1 MKVGAFLLCFLALCI
16 PVTAGPR
23 QIPGF
28 KGRGIEFLK
37 PHPVLVMHF
46 LKTHKMLLLSSG
58 VLFAANA
65 AYARNY
71 IQMQQRCPQCLFYG
85 QTRPASFASFD
96 GKVLA
101 GLAGTTVIDYYIL
114 RLHRTDAKVGV
125 WAIVGSAAAWQAVF
139 AYDYSK
145 VNNLADFNRMGVNR
159 VHKTGGLDLYAPTA
173 LPLGWLPR
181 DRSDPSR
188 TKHSGRLQGEER

>member
-1 MKVGAFLLCFLALCI
+1 MKVGAFLVCFLALCI
-16 PVTAGPR
+16 PATAGPR
-23 QIPGF
+23 QMPGF
-28 KGRGIEFLK
+28 KGPGMEFLK
-37 PHPVLVMHF
+37 PHPILAMHF

-71 IQMQQRCPQCLFYG
+71 VQMQQRCPQCLYYG
-85 QTRPASFASFD
+85 QTRPASFVSID

-125 WAIVGSAAAWQAVF
+125 WAIVGSAAAWQASF
-139 AYDYSK
+139 AYSDSK
-145 VNNLADFNRMGVNR
+145 VNNLADFNHMGVNR
-159 VHKTGGLDLYAPTA
+159 IHKIGGLNLYSPTEQ
-173 LPLGWLPR
+173 PFGLGVLR
-181 DRSDPSR
+181 QR
-188 TKHSGRLQGEER
+188 

>member
-1 MKVGAFLLCFLALCI
+1 MKVGAFLVCFLALCI
-16 PVTAGPR
+16 PATAGPP

-37 PHPVLVMHF
+37 PHPVLVMRF
-46 LKTHKMLLLSSG
+46 LKTHKMLLLSSA
-58 VLFAANA
+58 VLFASNA
-65 AYARNY
+65 AYTRNY
-71 IQMQQRCPQCLFYG
+71 VQMQQRCPQCLFSG
-85 QTRPASFASFD
+85 QTRPASVLSVD

-125 WAIVGSAAAWQAVF
+125 WAIVGSAAAWQATF

-159 VHKTGGLDLYAPTA
+159 VHKLGGLDLYSPTEQRIG
-173 LPLGWLPR
+173 LGVLGQR
-181 DRSDPSR
+181 
-188 TKHSGRLQGEER
+188 Q